1 MGEKNINV
9 LAADILHQITSKTNS
24 HVAALYIQQED
35 NRLHLEGSYALSERD
50 TKRVLQIGE
59 GVAGQAFH
67 SRQQIVVQDI
77 PNDETTIS
85 FATGNTR
92 PRSIVAV
99 PISRY
104 NIPLGVLE
112 LGSTQE
118 YTPLQLEF
126 LSAVAGN
133 VGIAF
138 YSAQSRI
145 KLQELL
151 EETQAQSEELQSQH
165 SELENIN
172 AELEAQSQKLL
183 ASEEELRVQQL
194 NPAAVK
200 LFHLTSADD
209 ILHESVARI
218 VSPEP
223 YQRAMVSAMNAV
235 GVCRYLAEYQ
245 LYVEETILYDRQYHV
260 VIAILRDVTERESMR
275 MKDDQLRRQTVDTAD
290 RVIDKQMRVVQEI
303 ASLLGETT
311 AETKLAL
318 SKLKDAMRHE

>member
-1 MGEKNINV
+1 MKPTCIALASLLAVIAATPSHGAGPPTARDPEAQRKALADAEACAAIIIDAARRHG
-9 LAADILHQITSKTNS
+9 AADLP
-24 HVAALYIQQED
+24 AL
-35 NRLHLEGSYALSERD
+35 A
-50 TKRVLQIGE
+50 K
-59 GVAGQAFH
+59 
-67 SRQQIVVQDI
+67 
-77 PNDETTIS
+77 
-85 FATGNTR
+85 ATG
-92 PRSIVAV
+92 
-99 PISRY
+99 
-104 NIPLGVLE
+104 
-112 LGSTQE
+112 
-118 YTPLQLEF
+118 
-126 LSAVAGN
+126 
-133 VGIAF
+133 
-138 YSAQSRI
+138 
-145 KLQELL
+145 
-151 EETQAQSEELQSQH
+151 
-165 SELENIN
+165 
-172 AELEAQSQKLL
+172 
-183 ASEEELRVQQL
+183 LRVQQL

-209 ILHESVARI
+209 ILRENVARI

-260 VIAILRDVTERESMR
+260 VIAILRDVTEREAMR